1 MIHEGNVCI
10 DLSCFAFENIFV
22 QIDVNGQIFVK
33 PDFNGENPPHRIET
47 CNDLRGG
54 YNLQVRFKIM
64 LVKYQQDLLII
75 LFSLSSCVLSKVF
88 FLWIFSVDCLCLT
101 PAQWNLFPM

>member
-1 MIHEGNVCI
+1 M
-10 DLSCFAFENIFV
+10 

-75 LFSLSSCVLSKVF
+75 LFSLSSYVLSKVF